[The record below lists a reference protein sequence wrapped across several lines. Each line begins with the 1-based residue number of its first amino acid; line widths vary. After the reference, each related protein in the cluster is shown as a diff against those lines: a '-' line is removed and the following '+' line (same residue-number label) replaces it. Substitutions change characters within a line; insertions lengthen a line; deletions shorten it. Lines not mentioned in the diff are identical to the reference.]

1 MQNLYLNPT
10 ETRVFNLIVEGK
22 SRNEI
27 LMSGI
32 STPTSLSLILSTI
45 YNITDEKVKYHT
57 IRDKF
62 KELQCFL
69 RNNPTVFN
77 LIPATKKGNPVENKT
92 EYMTKEKPDIQAVI
106 KKLSEQ
112 YKEAL
117 EVNKTKLSVLDD
129 IKKELSEGS

>member
-10 ETRVFNLIVEGK
+10 ELRVFNLIKEGK

-77 LIPATKKGNPVENKT
+77 LIPANKKGNPVEDKT
-92 EYMTKEKPDIQAVI
+92 EYMTKEKPDVHEII
-106 KKLSEQ
+106 KRLNVQ
-112 YKEAL
+112 YREAL
-117 EVNKTKLSVLDD
+117 EVNKVKLSVLAD
-129 IKKELSEGS
+129 IEKELTEGA